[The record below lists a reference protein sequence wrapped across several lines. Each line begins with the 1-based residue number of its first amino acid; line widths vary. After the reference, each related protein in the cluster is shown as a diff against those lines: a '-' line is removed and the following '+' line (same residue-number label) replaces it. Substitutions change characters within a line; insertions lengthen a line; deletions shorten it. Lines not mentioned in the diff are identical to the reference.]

1 MRVER
6 LDGGADLSACHEI
19 RRTVFVVE
27 QGVAD
32 DEEWDDL
39 DGECTHFVA
48 LNPGPVGT
56 ARLRAMPG
64 GVAKAQRVAVLRGAR
79 GQGVGAALMESLEAE
94 ARARGHR
101 EVQLGAQVGALGFYR
116 SLGYEAYGAE
126 FEEAGIPHRWMR
138 KALAAETRAPGRST

>member
-1 MRVER
+1 MRIERVEA
-6 LDGGADLSACHEI
+6 GGDLTACHRI
-19 RRTVFVVE
+19 RRIVFVVE
-27 QGVAD
+27 QGVGE

-56 ARLRAMPG
+56 ARLRPMAG
-64 GVAKAQRVAVLRGAR
+64 GVAKAQRVAVLREAR

-138 KALAAETRAPGRST
+138 KALGAEARSPGRST